1 MKLDFVAAAA
11 VSALLA
17 APAAFAQTVQY
28 ACVSGSTTRAV
39 ELSVPGR
46 DGRACEVVYRK
57 PQEGV
62 MEQVLWSANFD
73 AEYCAPKA
81 EGLVER
87 LRGLGWDCA
96 QIETPDGAAERA
108 SAAAGPEDPRRS
120 ESPMR

>member
-1 MKLDFVAAAA
+1 MKLDIVAAAA
-11 VSALLA
+11 AAALLA
-17 APAAFAQTVQY
+17 APAAFAQTIQY

-73 AEYCAPKA
+73 ADYCAPKA

-96 QIETPDGAAERA
+96 RVGTPDAAAERA
-108 SAAAGPEDPRRS
+108 QASEEGPDQS

>member
-1 MKLDFVAAAA
+1 MRLLMIAAAA
-11 VSALLA
+11 TLA
-17 APAAFAQTVQY
+17 APAAFAQTAQY

-62 MEQVLWSANFD
+62 IEQVLWSANFD

-81 EGLVER
+81 EEMVAQ
-87 LRGLGWDCA
+87 LRGNGWDCA
-96 QIETPDGAAERA
+96 LVDTPAAAAPRD
-108 SAAAGPEDPRRS
+108 SAAADEGGQNQSRTQ
-120 ESPMR
+120 